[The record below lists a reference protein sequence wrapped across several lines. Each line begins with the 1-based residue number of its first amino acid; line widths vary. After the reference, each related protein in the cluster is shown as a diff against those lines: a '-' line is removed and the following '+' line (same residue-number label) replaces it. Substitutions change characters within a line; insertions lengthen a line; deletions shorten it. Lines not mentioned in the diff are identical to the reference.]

1 MGSAQDTLVADHVRD
16 EVSELKTPGQETR
29 EVSYEPSAWTRL
41 GMTD

>member
-1 MGSAQDTLVADHVRD
+1 MGSTQDTLVADRVRD
-16 EVSELKTPGQETR
+16 EVSELKTTDDTR